1 MDFTDYFDRGA
12 KGSLKLR
19 NNTQLSHKGLE
30 KQVYNNTV
38 IDSWHVGEIMSAE
51 YTLVVDNGKDSKEVV
66 KVLVVAGPEDAAVT
80 IYGRANIEE
89 KLITVIGNV
98 DLSVFKLIVG
108 PTRAEVAGAR
118 IIYSA
123 NYYHTLSDK

>member
-1 MDFTDYFDRGA
+1 MEFTDYFDRGA

-19 NNTQLSHKGLE
+19 NNTQLSHKGLN

-38 IDSWHVGEIMSAE
+38 VDSWHVGEIMSAE
-51 YTLVVDNGKDSKEVV
+51 YTLVVDNGRDSKEMV

-80 IYGRANIEE
+80 IYGRATIEE
-89 KLITVIGNV
+89 KLISISGTVDTSI
-98 DLSVFKLIVG
+98 FKLIVG
-108 PTRAEVAGAR
+108 PARAGVAGAR
-118 IIYSA
+118 IVYSA